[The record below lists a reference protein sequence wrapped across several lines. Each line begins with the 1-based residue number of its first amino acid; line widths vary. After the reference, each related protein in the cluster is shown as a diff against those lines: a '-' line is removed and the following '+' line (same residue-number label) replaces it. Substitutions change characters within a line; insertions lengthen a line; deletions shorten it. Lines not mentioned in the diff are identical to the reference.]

1 MKELSEIE
9 RQIGE
14 QVESLA
20 SIEKSE
26 IEVTPFYLHQTSLPL
41 SSYLSVGLFCFI
53 LNVFV
58 LTASLAFRL
67 FCLQAAETQR
77 QSRKRFLAAL
87 EDCSRAEAVS
97 KKLKMERIV
106 AQATIWVQ
114 KEDVAQERVRMAA
127 MHAFFMPGCSMSV
140 GDDG

>member
-41 SSYLSVGLFCFI
+41 SSYLSVGLFF
-53 LNVFV
+53 
-58 LTASLAFRL
+58 S
-67 FCLQAAETQR
+67 
-77 QSRKRFLAAL
+77 S
-87 EDCSRAEAVS
+87 
-97 KKLKMERIV
+97 
-106 AQATIWVQ
+106 
-114 KEDVAQERVRMAA
+114 
-127 MHAFFMPGCSMSV
+127 
-140 GDDG
+140 